1 MRVKPTTS
9 DGTPALEVDEY
20 VKHVRNEYLHAYVH
34 GGGASV
40 KFVAGDEDT
49 TTSYFSKRLEN
60 AACDCGYLHVRL
72 DAAQTRVQFVEEL
85 FFAVSRNVDWVRL
98 AADFLHRVYA
108 GLDIPPDPG
117 QPPEVSV
124 QVRRVA
130 EANGLHHGELY
141 RTVRRRLERELLGE
155 NLLMHQFRVAMLRL
169 CESLLDWV
177 DTDADE
183 HNIVLRWLRGHSVPV
198 AELRTVGLH
207 ARVARHQARYMFNS
221 LSRWVHMTG
230 APGIV
235 VELDEP
241 MTFDAG
247 QYAEITVP
255 GTGLSRQYSMANPPW
270 EQRFLEF
277 HVRRTPGGA
286 ATDGWMFRT
295 LRCGDPV
302 ELTGPLGDFGLRAQ
316 EEPAILIA
324 GGTGLAPLKSIVQDA
339 LARDLAP
346 QLHLYHGGRT
356 EDDLYDVAFFRDL
369 AAEHPALTYRPCLS
383 ESTWDGAV
391 GLVTDVV
398 AEDFP
403 SCRGMSAYLCG
414 PPAMIEAG
422 GKVLK
427 NRRMAPRR
435 IHREKFLDASH
446 AA

>member
-60 AACDCGYLHVRL
+60 AACDGGYLHVRL

-235 VELDEP
+235 VELDVGRVAVGRRP
-241 MTFDAG
+241 PAAARRGFYYTKAAALDTF
-247 QYAEITVP
+247 EILRQFVD
-255 GTGLSRQYSMANPPW
+255 GT
-270 EQRFLEF
+270 
-277 HVRRTPGGA
+277 
-286 ATDGWMFRT
+286 
-295 LRCGDPV
+295 
-302 ELTGPLGDFGLRAQ
+302 
-316 EEPAILIA
+316 
-324 GGTGLAPLKSIVQDA
+324 
-339 LARDLAP
+339 
-346 QLHLYHGGRT
+346 
-356 EDDLYDVAFFRDL
+356 DDLLAFLLVVTMPQRMVVDTVRGLPAYHALYLRVANEVYD
-369 AAEHPALTYRPCLS
+369 AERVNPFGS
-383 ESTWDGAV
+383 
-391 GLVTDVV
+391 LVHVT
-398 AEDFP
+398 
-403 SCRGMSAYLCG
+403 R
-414 PPAMIEAG
+414 
-422 GKVLK
+422 
-427 NRRMAPRR
+427 NPR
-435 IHREKFLDASH
+435 E
-446 AA
+446 

>member
-1 MRVKPTTS
+1 MTDVHGVRISGDERVVECAGEQAVLDACLRAGRWLPHSCTQGTCGSCKMRVVSGEVDHRGTS
-9 DGTPALEVDEY
+9 DYTLPAEERAAGIALACQATPRSDLHLEPVEPIDDDAPHHPLRDHTGTVVELADIARE
-20 VKHVRNEYLHAYVH
+20 
-34 GGGASV
+34 
-40 KFVAGDEDT
+40 
-49 TTSYFSKRLEN
+49 
-60 AACDCGYLHVRL
+60 
-72 DAAQTRVQFVEEL
+72 TR
-85 FFAVSRNVDWVRL
+85 R
-98 AADFLHRVYA
+98 
-108 GLDIPPDPG
+108 
-117 QPPEVSV
+117 
-124 QVRRVA
+124 
-130 EANGLHHGELY
+130 
-141 RTVRRRLERELLGE
+141 
-155 NLLMHQFRVAMLRL
+155 
-169 CESLLDWV
+169 
-177 DTDADE
+177 
-183 HNIVLRWLRGHSVPV
+183 
-198 AELRTVGLH
+198 
-207 ARVARHQARYMFNS
+207 
-221 LSRWVHMTG
+221 
-230 APGIV
+230 IV

-302 ELTGPLGDFGLRAQ
+302 ELTGSLGDFGLRAQ

-427 NRRMAPRR
+427 KRRMAPRR